1 MRYNSASLTHC
12 LSVCLSV
19 CLYYLSSLF
28 SSSSHPLVAFFIT
41 FQSLSRRR
49 KIVIFDNMLN
59 QRRSATFIRLRWLY
73 GYKLKSKTRDGIFFP
88 ICDFH
93 RNNALMLSRVISS
106 YMRRAST
113 FSLFPALTS
122 PLHNYLYFPLPYSLS
137 RISSSN

>member
-1 MRYNSASLTHC
+1 MGYRANVEIQLCVSDT

-28 SSSSHPLVAFFIT
+28 SSSSHPLVAFFTT

-73 GYKLKSKTRDGIFFP
+73 GYKLKSKTRDGIFFR

-93 RNNALMLSRVISS
+93 RNNTLMLSRVISS

-113 FSLFPALTS
+113 FPLFPVHPRSTTTS
-122 PLHNYLYFPLPYSLS
+122 TFLYHIL
-137 RISSSN
+137 